1 MKRSKLSMVDGET
14 TGQLI
19 LEGIVA
25 HVDERSSS
33 TERKDSHGII
43 TAMGQNMMSTHV
55 TVLTEAGRRETIERN
70 LMYDGSLP
78 KDIEGHWVRI
88 YEAQIVAGY
97 GRRKVQDPTTDKN
110 FSMPLTRIQ
119 VFDADTNIPYH

>member
-1 MKRSKLSMVDGET
+1 MEDGET

-19 LEGIVA
+19 LEGIVS

-33 TERKDSHGII
+33 TERRDSHGII

-88 YEAQIVAGY
+88 YEVPLLLY
-97 GRRKVQDPTTDKN
+97 GRRKAQDPARDMN
-110 FSMPLTRIQ
+110 FSVPPTKIQ
-119 VFDADTNIPYH
+119 ILDTDTNIPYH